1 MRPRRLAAVD
11 IGSNTVHALVADVDA
26 AGRLHEA
33 GHYLEMPELG
43 ALVER
48 TGRIGPQ
55 GMAEVLGALDSVI
68 SQARGPGY
76 EYLVAGAT
84 AAVRN
89 APDGPE
95 LLDASSALLGTQV
108 HLISAER
115 EAQLSFLGVAS
126 AHRVPDEWVMADL
139 GGASTEV
146 VAARDNRIV
155 HWASLAVGS
164 GALAARHL
172 SDPPLPGERHAL
184 REDARPALAEAPPS
198 AATRLVVTGG
208 TATNLP
214 LVLSEDDPPSRLGPD
229 ELARAQAVLDSAP
242 VADLGEDYDIS
253 TSRLRALRGGVEVLR
268 LLLQH
273 YGAPALDVSYEGLR
287 HGMILAY
294 DAHGDAWPEL
304 EPLSASQP

>member
-43 ALVER
+43 ALVQR
-48 TGRIGPQ
+48 TGRIGPE

-89 APDGPE
+89 APDGAD
-95 LLDASSALLGTQV
+95 LLTAAATLLGTPV

-126 AHRVPDEWVMADL
+126 AHRAPGEWVMADL
-139 GGASTEV
+139 GGGSTEV
-146 VAARDNRIV
+146 VAARDDRIV
-155 HWASLAVGS
+155 RWASLSIGS
-164 GALAARHL
+164 GSLAARHL
-172 SDPPLPGERHAL
+172 SDPPLPGERQAL

-198 AATRLVVTGG
+198 EATRLVVTGG

-214 LVLSEDDPPSRLGPD
+214 LVLSEDDPPTRIGLD
-229 ELARAQAVLDSAP
+229 ELARAQAILDAAP
-242 VADLGEDYDIS
+242 VAELAEDHDIS

-273 YGAPALDVSYEGLR
+273 YDAPAFDVSYEGLR
-287 HGMILAY
+287 HGMIIAY
-294 DAHGDAWPEL
+294 DAHGDDWPEL
-304 EPLSASQP
+304 ESLSAS

>member
-1 MRPRRLAAVD
+1 MASRRLAAVD

-26 AGRLHEA
+26 DGSLHEV

-43 ALVER
+43 ARVDR
-48 TGRIGPQ
+48 TGRIGPE
-55 GMAEVLGALDSVI
+55 GTAVVLEALDSVI

-84 AAVRN
+84 AAVRK

-95 LLDASSALLGTQV
+95 MLAMASSLLGTPV
-108 HLISAER
+108 ELISEER

-126 AHRVPDEWVMADL
+126 AHRVPGEWVMADI
-139 GGASTEV
+139 GGASTEL
-146 VAARDNRIV
+146 VAARDDRIV
-155 HWASLAVGS
+155 RWASLQVGS

-184 REDARPALAEAPPS
+184 REDARTGLSAAPPS
-198 AATRLVVTGG
+198 AANRLVVTGG
-208 TATNLP
+208 TAANLP
-214 LVLSEDDPPSRLGPD
+214 LVLSGSNPPFRLGPD
-229 ELARAQAVLDSAP
+229 ELARAQAILDSAP
-242 VADLGEDYDIS
+242 AAELSEDHDIS
-253 TSRLRALRGGVEVLR
+253 ASRLRALRGGVEVLR

-273 YGAPALDVSYEGLR
+273 YGAPVFEVSYEGLR

-294 DAHGDAWPEL
+294 AAHGDGWPEL
-304 EPLSASQP
+304 EVLSASEP

>member
-89 APDGPE
+89 APDGPQ
-95 LLDASSALLGTQV
+95 LLEAAASLLGTEV
-108 HLISAER
+108 HLISEDR

-126 AHRVPDEWVMADL
+126 AHRVPGDWVMADL

-146 VAARDNRIV
+146 VAARDDRIV
-155 HWASLAVGS
+155 RWASLAVGS

-172 SDPPLPGERHAL
+172 SDPPLPGQRHAL
-184 REDARPALAEAPPS
+184 REDARPAFRDAPPS
-198 AATRLVVTGG
+198 EAARIVVTGG
-208 TATNLP
+208 TASNLP
-214 LVLSEDDPPSRLGPD
+214 LVLSEDDPPFRLGPD

-242 VADLGEDYDIS
+242 AAELAEERDLPP
-253 TSRLRALRGGVEVLR
+253 SRLRALRGGVEVLR
-268 LLLQH
+268 LLLEH
-273 YGAPALDVSYEGLR
+273 YGAPAFDVSVEGLR

-294 DAHGDAWPEL
+294 DVHGDAWPEVEAL
-304 EPLSASQP
+304 GASDS